1 MRRAIYAPAMAHDHV
16 AIYLNDHLAG
26 ASGLLEMLEHIAAAY
41 AGTDAG
47 RVAKALH
54 VEVAEDRDEL
64 EQLMAS
70 LEIWQS
76 LPRRASAWVSEKLAW
91 LKLRLDDKGGGQ
103 LHLLEAMEAVSI
115 GIEGKRLLWVNLESA
130 SERSPQLKQ
139 LDYTRLIARAEDQRQ
154 RVETLRRTAGVA
166 ALVDGD

>member
-1 MRRAIYAPAMAHDHV
+1 MAHDHL

-47 RVAKALH
+47 VLARTLH
-54 VEVAEDRDEL
+54 AEVSEDRHEL

-70 LEIWQS
+70 LEIGQS
-76 LPRRASAWVSEKLAW
+76 LPRRATGWISEKLAR

-115 GIEGKRLLWVNLESA
+115 GIEGKRLLWIS
-130 SERSPQLKQ
+130 
-139 LDYTRLIARAEDQRQ
+139 LDTSSKPGTPLGGLDFARLIKRAEDQRA
-154 RVETLRRTAGVA
+154 RVEDQRRKSAAAAFAAAG
-166 ALVDGD
+166 